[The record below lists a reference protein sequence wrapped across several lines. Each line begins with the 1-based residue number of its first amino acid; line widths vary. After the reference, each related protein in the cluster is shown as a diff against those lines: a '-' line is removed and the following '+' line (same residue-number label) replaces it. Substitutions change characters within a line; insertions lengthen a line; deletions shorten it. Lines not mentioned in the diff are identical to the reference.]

1 VVSGNTFESKDAKG
15 YRTITHDMDVPDRLP
30 HEPHGIRAQA
40 KETAPNSW
48 NVSVIHGPHD
58 TKDESGSY
66 YKHISNTQF
75 SGPLGKVKS
84 GLKRSVSES
93 WKGVQGAR

>member
-1 VVSGNTFESKDAKG
+1 MNESKDYATG
-15 YRTITHDMDVPDRLP
+15 RRTVTHDMDVPDRLP

-40 KETAPNSW
+40 KETGSNQW
-48 NVSVIHGPHD
+48 NVSVVHGPHD

-66 YKHISNTQF
+66 YRHISDTQF

-84 GLKRSVSES
+84 GLKRSVNEQ
-93 WKGVQGAR
+93 WKGMRDARS